1 MEKNEPALTSNLKI
15 LTGEE
20 GTRREASSPV
30 RNRTSGPEKS
40 SVVPNSEVP
49 EKAVRRIFSAE
60 YKRRILREAE
70 ACKEPGQLSALLRRS
85 GLYSSNLTTWRRQ
98 AEKGTLEA
106 LSPKKRGPLKRQLD
120 PSLRRIAELGKE
132 NRKLSHKLKQAELII
147 EAQKKI
153 AQILQTPLDHDGETN
168 S

>member
-1 MEKNEPALTSNLKI
+1 MEKKDPVSTHDLQI
-15 LTGEE
+15 PVGEE
-20 GTRREASSPV
+20 VTRREASSPTG
-30 RNRTSGPEKS
+30 NRTSGPVGL
-40 SVVPNSEVP
+40 SVVPNPEVP
-49 EKAVRRIFSAE
+49 EKAVRRSFSAE

-70 ACKEPGQLSALLRRS
+70 ACKEPGQLSALLRRE

-98 AEKGTLEA
+98 VEKGTLEA
-106 LSPKKRGPLKRQLD
+106 LSPKKRGPIKNRSD
-120 PSLRRIAELGKE
+120 PSLRRIAELEQE

-153 AQILQTPLDHDGETN
+153 AQILQTPLDPEGETN

>member
-1 MEKNEPALTSNLKI
+1 MEEKGSVLTHDLQI
-15 LTGEE
+15 PMGEE
-20 GTRREASSPV
+20 VARREASSPIG
-30 RNRTSGPEKS
+30 NRTSGPAGLS
-40 SVVPNSEVP
+40 IVPNPEVP
-49 EKAVRRIFSAE
+49 EKAVRRRFPAE
-60 YKRRILREAE
+60 YKRSILREAE
-70 ACKEPGQLSALLRRS
+70 ACKEPGQLSALLRRE

-106 LSPKKRGPLKRQLD
+106 LSPKKRGPLKRRPD
-120 PSLRRIAELGKE
+120 PSLRRIAELETE

-153 AQILQTPLDHDGETN
+153 AQILQMPLDPDGETN

>member
-1 MEKNEPALTSNLKI
+1 MEKNETSVASDLKI
-15 LTGEE
+15 LVGEE
-20 GTRREASSPV
+20 GARRGNSSPT
-30 RNRTSGPEKS
+30 RNRTSGPEGL
-40 SVVPNSEVP
+40 SVVPNPEVP

-60 YKRRILREAE
+60 YKRRIILEAE
-70 ACKEPGQLSALLRRS
+70 ACKEPGQLGALLRRE

-98 AEKGTLEA
+98 AERGTLEA
-106 LSPKKRGPLKRQLD
+106 LSPIKRGPIKRRPD
-120 PSLRRIAELGKE
+120 PSLRRIAELEKE

-153 AQILQTPLDHDGETN
+153 AQLLQTPLDPDGETN